1 MKILL
6 VHNSYQQAGGED
18 IIFEQDKKNLQ
29 RAGHDVIT
37 YERSNHEL
45 KHFSILQRA
54 MLVKNIVWASDTK
67 REFEELLK
75 KESPDVVH
83 VHNTFVMISPSIYSA
98 CRNRRIPVVQTLQNY
113 RLMCPGALFFR
124 DGKICEDCVDQSL
137 WHGIRHGCYRDSH
150 LETAGVALML
160 AWHRRMN
167 TYHDLIDCA
176 VAATEFSRGKF
187 LAAGFDSKKVVVKP
201 NFVDPDPGPRDHI
214 GNYAVFTGRLSVEK
228 GVGTLLEAWAQA
240 GNDRPLKIVGDGP
253 LRESVQNY
261 AEDHRLSNITFTGRL
276 SRDETIAIVKG
287 AQFQIVPSVSYEGF
301 PMVIVEGFACGVP
314 MLCSRLG
321 AMQEIVTDHGTG
333 LLFSPGD
340 AQDLANKVAWAWNH
354 PSELARM
361 GSAARKRYESEFT
374 AEKNYSQLMRIYERT
389 VATYDSRN

>member
-45 KHFSILQRA
+45 EHISILQRA
-54 MLVKNIVWASDTK
+54 MLVKNIVWDSETK
-67 REFEELLK
+67 RDFEGLLEK
-75 KESPDVVH
+75 KSPDVVH

-98 CRNRRIPVVQTLQNY
+98 CRERRVPVVQTLQNY

-124 DGKICEDCVDQSL
+124 DGKVCEDCVDHSL
-137 WHGIRHGCYRDSH
+137 WHGIRHGCYRNSRM
-150 LETAGVALML
+150 ETAGVALML
-160 AWHRRMN
+160 AWHRRMK
-167 TYHDLIDCA
+167 TYHELIDCA

-187 LAAGFDSKKVVVKP
+187 LAAGFDSQKVVVKP
-201 NFVDPDPGPRDHI
+201 NFVDPDPGPRDRI
-214 GNYAVFTGRLSVEK
+214 GDYAVFTGRLSVEK
-228 GVGTLLEAWAQA
+228 GVATLLEAWAQSR
-240 GNDRPLKIVGDGP
+240 NDQPLKIVGDGP
-253 LRESVQNY
+253 LRESLQTY
-261 AEDHRLSNITFTGRL
+261 AAGHGLSNVSFTGRL

-301 PMVIVEGFACGVP
+301 PMVIAEGFACGVP
-314 MLCSRLG
+314 MICSRLG
-321 AMQEIVTDHGTG
+321 AMQEIVIDHRTG
-333 LLFSPGD
+333 LHFSPGD
-340 AQDLANKVAWAWNH
+340 AQDLASKIDWAWNH
-354 PSELARM
+354 SAELAQM
-361 GSAARKRYESEFT
+361 GAAARKQYESEFT
-374 AEKNYSQLMRIYERT
+374 AEKNYSQLMQIYERT